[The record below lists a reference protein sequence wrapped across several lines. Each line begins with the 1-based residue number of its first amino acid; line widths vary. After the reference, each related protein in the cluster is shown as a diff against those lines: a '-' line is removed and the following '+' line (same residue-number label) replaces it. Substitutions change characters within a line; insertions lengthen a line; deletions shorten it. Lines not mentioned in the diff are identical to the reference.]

1 LVDELMLVFQNTNF
15 ETQFNWYACFAFANP
30 FSMWLKNREYFF
42 FVGNHFSLDD
52 TTFNLA
58 DLTLGML
65 EVSSISILGSR
76 SVDVVVVSL
85 AKVEWIS
92 NYAHWFFTRTKFVF

>member
-1 LVDELMLVFQNTNF
+1 MLVFQNTNF
-15 ETQFNWYACFAFANP
+15 KTQFNWYACFAFANP
-30 FSMWLKNREYFF
+30 FSMWLKNRDYFF

-65 EVSSISILGSR
+65 EVVFNFNPWQPLGGR
-76 SVDVVVVSL
+76 RGCQLGQDGLDFELRAL
-85 AKVEWIS
+85 AFYSNKV
-92 NYAHWFFTRTKFVF
+92 FF